1 MKSFITY
8 FWFRIRVV
16 PFWLVQARTWF
27 LFPSRKTR
35 SEDAS
40 RSVRPTVVFGNVAV
54 TLNRPGRTW
63 YDRTDARSD
72 AFEEMFG

>member
-8 FWFRIRVV
+8 FWFKMRVV
-16 PFWLVQARTWF
+16 PFSFVHARTWF
-27 LFPSRKTR
+27 LLPSRKTR

-40 RSVRPTVVFGNVAV
+40 RSVRPTVVFGKVGV
-54 TLNRPGRTW
+54 TLNWPGRTW

-72 AFEEMFG
+72 GFEEMFG